1 MDDDV
6 LKRIAELLATAII
19 QRKLQK

>member
-6 LKRIAELLATAII
+6 LKRIAELLAAAII